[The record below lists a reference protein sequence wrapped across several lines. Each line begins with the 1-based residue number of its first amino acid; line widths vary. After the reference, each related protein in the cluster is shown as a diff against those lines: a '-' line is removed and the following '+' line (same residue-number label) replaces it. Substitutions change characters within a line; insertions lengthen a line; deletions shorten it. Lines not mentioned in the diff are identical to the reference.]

1 MQVRIKACDLLQELI
16 NDPTDKSIQLKD
28 LNSIIGILVDFLSEN
43 NPKVKEHS
51 EEILKLILTNKKL
64 DFNEGLTAILTKGSK
79 MNKAVTR
86 YNHWKLNF
94 LIYILEEQF
103 ENSDASKTDHKKSNF
118 PTSLFLEFV
127 DKSIL
132 KREKALNRSM
142 REKVEK
148 AFIIAYQQSNY
159 ETIKDYTGSLD
170 HLSISNLVKH
180 IPELK
185 PPTPVKEDP
194 EESNRKMAEET
205 TKRIIQ
211 LRKDKLK

>member
-1 MQVRIKACDLLQELI
+1 M
-16 NDPTDKSIQLKD
+16 NLKD

-86 YNHWKLNF
+86 YNHCKLNF
-94 LIYILEEQF
+94 LIYILEEKF
-103 ENSDASKTDHKKSNF
+103 DNSEPSNTEHKKSSF

-132 KREKALNRSM
+132 KREKVLNRSL

-148 AFIIAYQQSNY
+148 AFVIAYQQSNY
-159 ETIKDYTGSLD
+159 ETIKDYTSSLD
-170 HLSISNLVKH
+170 HLSISNLIKH

>member
-86 YNHWKLNF
+86 YNH
-94 LIYILEEQF
+94 
-103 ENSDASKTDHKKSNF
+103 
-118 PTSLFLEFV
+118 
-127 DKSIL
+127 
-132 KREKALNRSM
+132 
-142 REKVEK
+142 
-148 AFIIAYQQSNY
+148 
-159 ETIKDYTGSLD
+159 
-170 HLSISNLVKH
+170 
-180 IPELK
+180 
-185 PPTPVKEDP
+185 
-194 EESNRKMAEET
+194 
-205 TKRIIQ
+205 
-211 LRKDKLK
+211 